1 MQHVDEHAGLTTQE
15 VETRRIWLLVTKANS
30 PPVLKRTP
38 IASDHS
44 KLLLEFSRE
53 FARTEGWVL
62 NRFEIVDDRRDVV
75 RIERED
81 WHIGMA
87 GNDAL
92 GQ

>member
-1 MQHVDEHAGLTTQE
+1 M
-15 VETRRIWLLVTKANS
+15 
-30 PPVLKRTP
+30 LKRTP
-38 IASDHS
+38 VASDHS

-53 FARTEGWVL
+53 FAGTEGWVL

-92 GQ
+92 GDNVAGALTAAPDAGWAAAAAGRRR